1 MYLSVSVRKSPP
13 SPPSL
18 SRLKKQGQRRLT
30 GAKKSYW
37 TKGMGSK
44 SPGDYIQGAASEGA
58 PQQQGAAQGGATV
71 L

>member
-1 MYLSVSVRKSPP
+1 
-13 SPPSL
+13 
-18 SRLKKQGQRRLT
+18 
-30 GAKKSYW
+30 
-37 TKGMGSK
+37 MGSK